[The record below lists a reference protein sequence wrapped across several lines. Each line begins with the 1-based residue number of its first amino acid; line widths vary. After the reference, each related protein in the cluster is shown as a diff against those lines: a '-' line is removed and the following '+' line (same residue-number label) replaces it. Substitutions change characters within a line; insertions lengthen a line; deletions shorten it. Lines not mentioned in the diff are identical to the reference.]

1 MFSQYVNRTFGGA
14 ADEGT
19 TLLLTCDHQD
29 NLPGNVLDL
38 VIKPI
43 PLLGLT

>member
-1 MFSQYVNRTFGGA
+1 MLPQYVDRTFQGA

-19 TLLLTCDHQD
+19 TLHLTSDHQD

-43 PLLGLT
+43 SVVGCT